1 MRRKWEK
8 IYDKKKRWHLN
19 HIFMIYMSL
28 VFVSNQIYY
37 EIVSRGL
44 LSVVYIREIIMEAA
58 NGDIGLDS
66 SC

>member
-19 HIFMIYMSL
+19 HIFMSL